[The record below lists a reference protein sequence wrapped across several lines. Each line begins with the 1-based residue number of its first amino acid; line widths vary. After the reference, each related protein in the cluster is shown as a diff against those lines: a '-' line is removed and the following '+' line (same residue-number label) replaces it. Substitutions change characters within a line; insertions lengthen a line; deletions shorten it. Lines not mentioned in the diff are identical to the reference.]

1 VFRDA
6 RELPDGAVI
15 ESDVCIIGA
24 GAAGITLARDLSG
37 SGLRVCL
44 LEGGGL
50 EPDGESQGLYRGRN
64 TGLPY
69 VDLEDCRLRY
79 FGGTTNHWGG
89 WCRPLD
95 PEDFEPHDWLAHS
108 GWPLRFEDLRP
119 YYLRA
124 QRTCEIGGFEY
135 DAKALSRRGGRPLL
149 PLDASRVASLG
160 YHFSPPT
167 RFGTRYHDALVQSAN
182 VTVWLHA
189 NLVNIRLDAHGA
201 RVEALQCAT
210 LGGRRF
216 TVRAGRHVL
225 ALGAIENA
233 RLLLASSDR
242 RPEGVG
248 NAEGLVGRYFMEH
261 PHLYR
266 AGHLL
271 LDRAVDA
278 SFYRPHSA
286 DTFDEAT
293 DRARPVRII
302 GALGLPGPLRIRQG
316 ILGMACTLTRLD
328 LERIDE
334 RERFDAVGP
343 SALRPLLKVAPGEL
357 ALYEIAVRS
366 EQSPIPESR
375 VRLIDE
381 HDALGLPRCELVW
394 RLGDR
399 DLLDVQRTL
408 QRIGAELGRSGI
420 GRLWL
425 AEDADGRFAPP
436 RIDGGCHHMGTTRM
450 SADRRT
456 GVVDA
461 DGRVHGCPNL
471 YIAGSS
477 VFPTGGF
484 ANPTLTIVALA
495 HRLADHLRNNS

>member
-1 VFRDA
+1 MFRDA
-6 RELPDGAVI
+6 HELPDGTVLEA
-15 ESDVCIIGA
+15 DVCIIGA

-37 SGLRVCL
+37 SGLRVLL

-50 EPDGESQGLYRGRN
+50 EPDNETQEPYRGRN
-64 TGLPY
+64 IGLPY
-69 VDLEDCRLRY
+69 IDLEVCRLRY

-95 PEDFEPHDWLAHS
+95 PEDFEPQDWLTHS
-108 GWPLRFEDLRP
+108 GWPLRYEGLRP
-119 YYLRA
+119 YYLCA
-124 QRTCEIGGFEY
+124 QHTCEIGGFEY
-135 DAKALSRRGGRPLL
+135 DADTLSRRGGTPLL
-149 PLDASRVASLG
+149 PLDASRVASPG

-167 RFGTRYHDALVQSAN
+167 RFGTRYHDALARSTN

-189 NLVNIRLDAHGA
+189 NLVNIRLDPNGA
-201 RVEALQCAT
+201 RVETLQCTT
-210 LGGRRF
+210 LDGHRF
-216 TVRAGRHVL
+216 TVRAGRHIL

-233 RLLLASSDR
+233 RLLLASNDR

-271 LDRAVDA
+271 LDHAVDT
-278 SFYRPHSA
+278 SFYRPHA
-286 DTFDEAT
+286 VDTFDESSGQI
-293 DRARPVRII
+293 RPVRIL
-302 GALGLPGPLRIRQG
+302 GALGLPGPLRVRQQ

-328 LERIDE
+328 PEKIDE

-343 SALRPLLKVAPGEL
+343 AALRPLLRTTPGQL

-375 VRLIDE
+375 VRLGRE
-381 HDALGLPRCELVW
+381 RDALGLPRCELDW

-399 DLLDVQRTL
+399 DIHDVERTL
-408 QRIGAELGRSGI
+408 RRIGAELGRSGI

-425 AEDADGRFAPP
+425 PEDRDGRFAPP
-436 RIDGGCHHMGTTRM
+436 RVDGGCHHMGTTRM

-461 DGRVHGCPNL
+461 DGRVHDCPNL

-495 HRLADHLRNNS
+495 HRLADHLRNTA